1 MKSGHLNHLSTRLP
15 SGDDIYIFFLGS
27 LFSLQQWYI
36 SRRLRTVNPI
46 TSGLQTQLCCPG
58 LHSTSLTPIPSA
70 PPVFLLPIIRI
81 RYADTDHQL
90 QMTSTCVHLRDIVIN
105 RLESGGLIAVL
116 DGAELNW
123 TNWEETFYL
132 QGHFIDSSHLISSKG
147 VYPGK

>member
-15 SGDDIYIFFLGS
+15 SGDDIYSHEGKPFFFFLGS

-116 DGAELNW
+116 DGAD
-123 TNWEETFYL
+123 EETFYL
-132 QGHFIDSSHLISSKG
+132 QGHFIDSSHLISLKG
-147 VYPGK
+147 D